1 MICDISRKE
10 GVLIITMTRRDRKT
24 EISIRDESRLLAVK
38 PKNETFSAIFPDTC
52 SLDDPSD
59 LRPVFSGNTVI
70 ELKYVDLLLQRQGL
84 LRLKASGKNRSLF
97 CFSCRSSPESSR
109 GGRRAQAELVE
120 LSVGRC
126 AQAPSIDDRGV
137 MRTALDKGL
146 EPFKE
151 HGNASFGSL
160 HNVSKV

>member
-1 MICDISRKE
+1 MFSSSRP
-10 GVLIITMTRRDRKT
+10 T
-24 EISIRDESRLLAVK
+24 A
-38 PKNETFSAIFPDTC
+38 TFIKGFFIFK
-52 SLDDPSD
+52 
-59 LRPVFSGNTVI
+59 RVFIFQEVF
-70 ELKYVDLLLQRQGL
+70 
-84 LRLKASGKNRSLF
+84 F
-97 CFSCRSSPESSR
+97 CFIKVIVLFFLPFKP
-109 GGRRAQAELVE
+109 GVQQDGRRAQAELVE